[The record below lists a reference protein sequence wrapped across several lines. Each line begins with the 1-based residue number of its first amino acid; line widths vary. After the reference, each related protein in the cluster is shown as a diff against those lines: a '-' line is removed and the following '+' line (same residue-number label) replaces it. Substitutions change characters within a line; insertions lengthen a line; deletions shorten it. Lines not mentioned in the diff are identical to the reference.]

1 MSKYLD
7 SKVFKVD
14 LYNTDE
20 HGDDFIDVRTELMT
34 IVIEKQD
41 NKTIIHAWNLGGDTV
56 LGKIILPDNEVKR
69 INKSDPQSKMEK
81 DEQWEESK

>member
-1 MSKYLD
+1 MSKYID

-20 HGDDFIDVRTELMT
+20 HGDDFIDVKTELMT
-34 IVIEKQD
+34 IVIHKQD
-41 NKTIIHAWNLGGDTV
+41 NKTIIHAWNLGGDIV
-56 LGKIILPDNEVKR
+56 LGKIILHDNEVKR
-69 INKSDPQSKMEK
+69 INKSDPQSNMEK